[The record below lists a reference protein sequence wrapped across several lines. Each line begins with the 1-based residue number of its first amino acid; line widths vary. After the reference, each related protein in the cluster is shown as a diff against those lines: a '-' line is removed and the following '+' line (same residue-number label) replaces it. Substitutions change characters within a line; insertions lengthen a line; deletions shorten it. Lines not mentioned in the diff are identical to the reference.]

1 MFFYSNVPLVDK
13 ATCPK
18 AAHHNFLAKQFNNR
32 LELAGPSCSWSI
44 FYYADSIFLGM
55 RNTAT
60 PGMPLGINPPEDEWW
75 KIYSCIEQPTGE
87 TGEGNWPITLAG
99 YPEGANVMNPL
110 NAYIFGRV
118 TAENKQIT
126 KMGPW
131 AEGNLF
137 DGLVQSSRAV
147 LTNNQYWQ
155 DSFRQRGAIAPN
167 NSFSEGAYKSWLDG
181 DKAMGPFPVNTM
193 YAGNFLNSSKTPYL
207 PSPWDPVHVSQSLF
221 AAGRSSDRYFRE
233 YASNTVYARYAPSVY
248 GGGYQSV
255 YAGDYRGTVYP
266 SHGVLKRKNAA
277 KDVLRWGLWVYA
289 FYFRGSEHQRSL
301 FCERKDWDAP
311 SMEYQST
318 AAYRGEQTIGLQ
330 SVRTHG
336 PLNICKVGF
345 DFFKYYTRQ
354 NLLAPSLGWR
364 IKNKEDSSYMY
375 HDGIGNTRLNQ
386 FRCAYKFTIG
396 SGVSRNNW
404 LGRVNGFP
412 RKSSDRNLASGVPS
426 INTTTEV
433 THYPMAYEN
442 YDDIEIGSTNSSEY
456 GKTLRFP
463 ASDVNDRSPNKA
475 MLFKCSYLDAPE
487 HGYGVKLNDPFL
499 FVKTNA
505 RKVNFCL
512 AGYYI
517 RTSAVENPNL
527 TFKLRIWRHV
537 SGRNRIVHET
547 IINRRYSYAI
557 NRANAKFGQGR
568 RAYVYNKIFYFKNP
582 PTAGK
587 YRFEIAPV
595 IEDNLIELPR
605 REGGEKRAA
614 QTNYEGRIKKEKAH
628 DRVISFGNPYS
639 NVVKSFTSAI
649 VIGSDNDK
657 VTIGK
662 GYLLVPDGE
671 VSGLSDG
678 DAIMIQTGIA
688 YSDKYDRIYDKNEGE
703 KISYAMS
710 GKQMFIT
717 MGTSTGGRTP
727 IWLSSRQDSRLTAYG
742 PSEADHWFDIK
753 AALESRVN
761 PGNAK
766 NTIPHTRIRLFKLNL
781 DVDSHLLIDTE
792 SNFFTATIE
801 PAILLNHRPSF
812 HDAYALLRVATE
824 KQNPMNSMSSVIGHD
839 LPGMGTV
846 GHAFHDSNAVF
857 RNYIKYGSAV
867 NVFGSGVVPALRQKV
882 SSNPIY
888 ESMRKFVSSCM
899 RMVDRHQLLN
909 YTIENGRGVFYFK
922 RFAWMGLANR
932 SKATVLR
939 NMEPSVDPCGWFF
952 EGIASRYG
960 GNGDIDYASHAK
972 FNPILPNKWYYVYL
986 PKGGT
991 INYNGFPYGHGGR
1004 FKGVAGKQNLENG
1017 SWNLGSGT
1025 MLPEWGAF
1033 EEEGIRS
1040 SNQSLSD
1047 IQGGTT
1053 NEWVMFMTSDHYNTG
1068 SASIYKPSVYSD
1080 IMGFLNNR
1088 CHHRSHEYERGMED
1102 KYQMIR
1108 TELCRVPDHASTVPG
1123 PRLHI
1128 FLSKSSKNYN
1138 YIFNTNNPHD
1148 GNLHTYGSH
1157 GNFIHAYRT
1166 SCPPAS
1172 DRPYK
1177 ITSCSLVSPYGGR
1190 LKYGAHFNPSAI
1202 KRHGT
1207 LPAAQVVRVEIYPPL
1222 KGTGRLNVGPSGWA
1236 GMDPGRY
1243 SGGIRT
1249 EPYRTD
1255 ENAVVEHLMHKYGI
1269 KTDSKNN
1276 AHTSEYFKVSHNSY
1290 NCNRNMIGDYAA
1302 KSYVREGSGYRPWGA
1317 CYPRFYFLKLIPL
1330 VGQDSLLDVEPYAQM
1345 DFYMRAMCGQ
1355 FVMPYTYYN
1364 SPGQV
1369 DSINWKYTELAS
1381 RSAEEDPASYYYV
1394 DPREVQS

>member
-1 MFFYSNVPLVDK
+1 
-13 ATCPK
+13 
-18 AAHHNFLAKQFNNR
+18 
-32 LELAGPSCSWSI
+32 
-44 FYYADSIFLGM
+44 
-55 RNTAT
+55 
-60 PGMPLGINPPEDEWW
+60 
-75 KIYSCIEQPTGE
+75 
-87 TGEGNWPITLAG
+87 
-99 YPEGANVMNPL
+99 
-110 NAYIFGRV
+110 
-118 TAENKQIT
+118 
-126 KMGPW
+126 
-131 AEGNLF
+131 
-137 DGLVQSSRAV
+137 
-147 LTNNQYWQ
+147 
-155 DSFRQRGAIAPN
+155 
-167 NSFSEGAYKSWLDG
+167 
-181 DKAMGPFPVNTM
+181 
-193 YAGNFLNSSKTPYL
+193 
-207 PSPWDPVHVSQSLF
+207 
-221 AAGRSSDRYFRE
+221 
-233 YASNTVYARYAPSVY
+233 
-248 GGGYQSV
+248 
-255 YAGDYRGTVYP
+255 
-266 SHGVLKRKNAA
+266 
-277 KDVLRWGLWVYA
+277 
-289 FYFRGSEHQRSL
+289 
-301 FCERKDWDAP
+301 
-311 SMEYQST
+311 
-318 AAYRGEQTIGLQ
+318 
-330 SVRTHG
+330 
-336 PLNICKVGF
+336 
-345 DFFKYYTRQ
+345 
-354 NLLAPSLGWR
+354 
-364 IKNKEDSSYMY
+364 
-375 HDGIGNTRLNQ
+375 
-386 FRCAYKFTIG
+386 
-396 SGVSRNNW
+396 
-404 LGRVNGFP
+404 
-412 RKSSDRNLASGVPS
+412 
-426 INTTTEV
+426 
-433 THYPMAYEN
+433 
-442 YDDIEIGSTNSSEY
+442 
-456 GKTLRFP
+456 
-463 ASDVNDRSPNKA
+463 
-475 MLFKCSYLDAPE
+475 
-487 HGYGVKLNDPFL
+487 
-499 FVKTNA
+499 
-505 RKVNFCL
+505 
-512 AGYYI
+512 
-517 RTSAVENPNL
+517 
-527 TFKLRIWRHV
+527 
-537 SGRNRIVHET
+537 
-547 IINRRYSYAI
+547 
-557 NRANAKFGQGR
+557 
-568 RAYVYNKIFYFKNP
+568 
-582 PTAGK
+582 
-587 YRFEIAPV
+587 
-595 IEDNLIELPR
+595 
-605 REGGEKRAA
+605 
-614 QTNYEGRIKKEKAH
+614 
-628 DRVISFGNPYS
+628 
-639 NVVKSFTSAI
+639 
-649 VIGSDNDK
+649 
-657 VTIGK
+657 
-662 GYLLVPDGE
+662 
-671 VSGLSDG
+671 
-678 DAIMIQTGIA
+678 
-688 YSDKYDRIYDKNEGE
+688 
-703 KISYAMS
+703 
-710 GKQMFIT
+710 
-717 MGTSTGGRTP
+717 
-727 IWLSSRQDSRLTAYG
+727 
-742 PSEADHWFDIK
+742 
-753 AALESRVN
+753 
-761 PGNAK
+761 
-766 NTIPHTRIRLFKLNL
+766 
-781 DVDSHLLIDTE
+781 
-792 SNFFTATIE
+792 
-801 PAILLNHRPSF
+801 
-812 HDAYALLRVATE
+812 
-824 KQNPMNSMSSVIGHD
+824 
-839 LPGMGTV
+839 MGTV

-952 EGIASRYG
+952 EGMASRFG
-960 GNGDIDYASHAK
+960 GNGDINDASHAK

-986 PKGGT
+986 PEDGT
-991 INYNGFPYGHGGR
+991 INYNGLPYGHGGR

-1017 SWNLGSGT
+1017 TGQPFGWNLGGGSGQLEVAGQFDFGT
-1025 MLPEWGAF
+1025 MKPEWGAF

-1040 SNQSLSD
+1040 SDQSLSD

-1190 LKYGAHFNPSAI
+1190 LKYGARFNPSAI